1 MNYTIVP
8 MNTSHIPQV
17 EEIERACFP
26 DPWSKKLLEDLLAEE
41 HALTLAAVAGD
52 GAVLGYVSLSWVLD
66 EGYINNV
73 AVRPD
78 CRRMGIATAL
88 LEALRRQG
96 LEKGLSFLTLEVRE
110 SNRGARTL
118 YAGLG
123 FAEAGQR
130 RGYYLHPKEDAIIM
144 TLEFT
149 T

>member
-1 MNYTIVP
+1 MEFAIVP
-8 MNTSHIPQV
+8 MTSAHLEQ
-17 EEIERACFP
+17 IEALEKICFS
-26 DPWSKKLLEDLLAEE
+26 DPWSRKTLEDMVSNESAVN
-41 HALTLAAVAGD
+41 LAAVDPAGL
-52 GAVLGYVSLSWVLD
+52 VLGYISLCRVLD

-96 LEKGLSFLTLEVRE
+96 VEKGLSFLTLEVRE
-110 SNRGARTL
+110 SNRGARAL

>member
-1 MNYTIVP
+1 MEFAIVP
-8 MNTSHIPQV
+8 MTSAHLEQ
-17 EEIERACFP
+17 IEALEKICFS
-26 DPWSKKLLEDLLAEE
+26 DPWSRKTLEDMVSNESAVN
-41 HALTLAAVAGD
+41 LAAVDPAGL
-52 GAVLGYVSLSWVLD
+52 VLGYISLYRVLD

-110 SNRGARTL
+110 SNRGARAL

>member
-17 EEIERACFP
+17 EDIERACFP

-41 HALTLAAVAGD
+41 HTLTLAAVAGD

-110 SNRGARTL
+110 SNRGARAL